1 MSQGQINRR
10 QLVRTAAG
18 VAAGGALVL
27 GAGAESAS
35 ATGGDHGGGKGLLG
49 SWLLEHR
56 DDPPAPPSPGTGVVS
71 FIQGGAIVENDI
83 TPEAGVRSGSWAMTG
98 RSTFKATLWSA
109 APPEVGVSGATV
121 RIQVKGRQRH
131 DTFSGT
137 AAITGFAPDGS
148 EMFSGTGTFTA
159 TRLLA

>member
-1 MSQGQINRR
+1 MGTREINRR
-10 QLVRTAAG
+10 QVVRAAAG
-18 VAAGGALVL
+18 VAAGGVL
-27 GAGAESAS
+27 LGGTGVASAS
-35 ATGGDHGGGKGLLG
+35 ATERHTAHGLLG
-49 SWLLEHR
+49 SWVLEHR

-71 FIQGGAIVENDI
+71 FAPGGAIIENDI
-83 TPEAGVRSGSWAMTG
+83 SPEAGVRSGSWAMTG

-121 RIQVKGRQRH
+121 RVRVAGTLRD
-131 DTFSGT
+131 DTLSGT

-159 TRLLA
+159 TRLSA